1 MFNIPEGVLAMV
13 SKSNGSLITPLNLRC
28 EHLENP
34 LGVDTT
40 QPRFSWILEGQ
51 TRGER
56 QTAYQV
62 IVASAREKLDKDDG
76 DKWDSGKVD
85 SDRSV
90 NVAYAGKA
98 LGSGETC
105 YWKIRAWDKD
115 GNAGAWSDAATF
127 DMGLLQD
134 DDWKGE
140 WIAAKEDISSPLLRK
155 EFVVDK
161 EIKRA
166 RAYISGI
173 GYYEMYI
180 NGEKVGDHVLDP
192 GTTFYNNDT
201 AFELHA
207 RVLYVTHDITDHLK
221 TVGNAVGVML
231 GNGWYSSDEGNSPGR
246 GSYASRPK
254 LILQMN
260 IEFADGESVSIVTD
274 DTWKASGGPITANDI
289 CNGEDY
295 DARLEKPGWKS
306 PDYDDSDWDKADI
319 ADPPGGDLTS
329 QMLEPSRVM
338 ETIKPV
344 NILEP
349 EENVHIYDFG
359 QNFSGWARLRM
370 SGQRGTKVT
379 LRHAGRLYG
388 DHRLDARNNSGANQT
403 DTYILKGEG
412 VEVWEPRFTLHGFR
426 YVEVTGF
433 PSIPTLENL
442 EGCFVRSAVKTSG
455 SFRCSNPLIN
465 QIHHNVRWTF
475 MSSFQS
481 IPQDAAERSERVG
494 WLGDTGFVAEDY
506 MYNFAD
512 ASFWSKW
519 LDDINDSQKP
529 DGDVPVV
536 SPLHWRNIY
545 EKWPA
550 WKSSYP
556 LFVWYIYQYYGDE
569 RVLERHYDGL
579 KKMVDFLGTFAED
592 YIVSCGLGDHMEPQT
607 KISSFTPRH
616 TPPSLTSTAYYYYD
630 AWIQSQAAEILG
642 KSDDAKRYSDLAENI
657 KDAFNREFLD
667 EDTNQYA
674 TNSQTS
680 NALPLYM
687 GMVPEGREKAVAK
700 NLAEDVMIN
709 HNGHLSTGIIGTN
722 ALEQALPEYGWA
734 NVMYE
739 IATQTTFPSWGYEV
753 SKGATTIWETF
764 EYCPQHCLNM
774 KMFGSVEIFLY
785 KCLAGISPAGSGYRE
800 IAIKPHIIDDLR
812 DVSAS
817 IETVRG
823 LTSSNWVKDGNQL
836 RLDVTIPVNSQA
848 KVSVPKMG
856 LENVTI
862 KADGKVIWENSSY
875 VGGVAGITG
884 GSEDDRYV
892 TFDVGSGSYSF
903 GMQSAIPGKPRIEY
917 SDLEAP
923 ERVKPDES
931 FQVSA
936 TVKNLSDYNLLP
948 QIQLTHG
955 RIIDWQV
962 VPLES
967 GESRKVTFTLK
978 IDGTEDLAVRIGSL
992 PSKTVHAETD
1002 E

>member
-1 MFNIPEGVLAMV
+1 MIP
-13 SKSNGSLITPLNLRC
+13 KSNKSSVMPVNLHC
-28 EHLENP
+28 EYLESP

-40 QPRFSWILEGQ
+40 QPRFSWILESQ
-51 TRGER
+51 ARGEC
-56 QTAYQV
+56 QTAYQ
-62 IVASAREKLDKDDG
+62 ILIASAEEKLDRGDG

-98 LGSGETC
+98 LESGEIC

-115 GNAGAWSDAATF
+115 GNPGVWSDAAIF
-127 DMGLLQD
+127 EMGLLED
-134 DDWKGE
+134 DEWKGV
-140 WIAAKEDISSPLLRK
+140 WIAAKGDISAPLLRK
-155 EFVVDK
+155 EFTVDRETK
-161 EIKRA
+161 LA

-201 AFELHA
+201 EFDLHA
-207 RVLYVTHDITDHLK
+207 RVLYVTHDVTEYLK
-221 TVGNAVGVML
+221 IGQNAVGVML
-231 GNGWYSSDEGNSPGR
+231 ANGWYSSDDGNSPGR
-246 GSYASRPK
+246 EPYADRPK

-260 IEFADGESVSIVTD
+260 IEFADGESVNIVTD
-274 DTWKASGGPITANDI
+274 GTWKASSGPITANDI
-289 CNGEDY
+289 SNGEDY
-295 DARLEKPGWKS
+295 DARLEKAGWKS
-306 PDYDDSDWDKADI
+306 QDYDDSGWDKADI

-338 ETIKPV
+338 EIIKPV
-344 NILEP
+344 SILEP
-349 EENVHIYDFG
+349 AENIYIYDFG
-359 QNFSGWARLRM
+359 QNFSGWARLRV
-370 SGQRGTKVT
+370 SGPRGAKAT
-379 LRHAGRLYG
+379 LRHAGRLYD
-388 DHRLDARNNSGANQT
+388 DHRLDARNNGGANQT

-426 YVEVTGF
+426 YVEMTGF
-433 PSIPTLENL
+433 PGTPTLENL
-442 EGCFVRSAVKTSG
+442 EGCFVRSAVKNIG

-506 MYNFAD
+506 MYNFHD

-519 LDDINDSQKP
+519 LDDISDSQKP

-536 SPLHWRNIY
+536 SPLHWRSIY

-556 LFVWYIYQYYGDE
+556 LFVWYIYQYYDDK
-569 RVLERHYDGL
+569 RVLERHYDGM
-579 KKMVDFLGTFAED
+579 KKLVDFLGTFAEN
-592 YIVSCGLGDHMEPQT
+592 YIISNGLGDHMEPQT
-607 KISSFTPRH
+607 KISSFRPRH
-616 TPPSLTSTAYYYYD
+616 TPASLTSTAYYYYD

-642 KSDDAKRYSDLAENI
+642 KSDDAKRYSDLADKI

-667 EDTNQYA
+667 ENTNQYA
-674 TNSQTS
+674 TGSQTS

-687 GMVPEGREKAVAK
+687 GMVPEDKEKAVAK
-700 NLAEDVMIN
+700 NLVEDIMVN
-709 HNGHLSTGIIGTN
+709 HHGHLSTGIIGTN
-722 ALEQALPEYGWA
+722 ALEQVLPEYGWA

-739 IATQTTFPSWGYEV
+739 ITTQTTFPSWGYEV
-753 SKGATTIWETF
+753 LKGATTIWETF
-764 EYCPQHCLNM
+764 EYCSQHCLNM
-774 KMFGSVEIFLY
+774 KMFASVEIFLY
-785 KCLAGISPAGSGYRE
+785 KCLAGISPASSGYRE
-800 IAIKPHIIDDLR
+800 IVIKPHIIDDLK

-823 LTSSNWVKDGNQL
+823 MTSSNWVKDDNGL
-836 RLDVTIPVNSQA
+836 HLDVTIPVNSQA
-848 KVSVPKMG
+848 KVSVPRIG

-862 KADGKVIWENSSY
+862 KESGETIWENGSY
-875 VGGVAGITG
+875 IGDVAGITG

-903 GMQSAIPGKPRIEY
+903 EIQSATPRKPRIEY

-923 ERVKPDES
+923 ESVKPRES

-936 TVKNLSDYNLLP
+936 IVKNVSEYNLLP
-948 QIQLTHG
+948 EIPLTHG
-955 RIIDWQV
+955 RTIDWQII
-962 VPLES
+962 PLES
-967 GESRKVTFTLK
+967 GESNKVTFTLELNK
-978 IDGTEDLAVRIGSL
+978 DEELNVRIGSL
-992 PSKTVHAETD
+992 PPKTVHAKTD
-1002 E
+1002 D

>member
-1 MFNIPEGVLAMV
+1 MV
-13 SKSNGSLITPLNLRC
+13 SKSNESPITPVNLRC
-28 EHLENP
+28 EYLENP
-34 LGVDTT
+34 PGVDTT
-40 QPRFSWILEGQ
+40 QPRFSWILEGP
-51 TRGER
+51 TRGEY
-56 QTAYQV
+56 QTAYQ
-62 IVASAREKLDKDDG
+62 ILVANAREKLDKDHG
-76 DKWDSGKVD
+76 DKWDTGKVD
-85 SDRSV
+85 SDKSV
-90 NVAYAGKA
+90 NVAYDGKA
-98 LGSGETC
+98 LESSETC

-115 GNAGAWSDAATF
+115 SNPGPWSDAATF
-127 DMGLLQD
+127 EMGLLED
-134 DDWKGE
+134 DDWKGS
-140 WIAAKEDISSPLLRK
+140 WVAAKADISSPLLRK
-155 EFVVDK
+155 EFTVNR

-201 AFELHA
+201 QFDLHA
-207 RVLYVTHDITDHLK
+207 RVLYVTHDVTEHLK
-221 TVGNAVGVML
+221 AGQNAVGVML
-231 GNGWYSSDEGNSPGR
+231 GNGWYSSDDGNSPGR
-246 GSYASRPK
+246 EPYADRPK

-260 IEFADGESVSIVTD
+260 IEFIDGESVSIVTD
-274 DTWKASGGPITANDI
+274 DTWKASSGPITANDI

-306 PDYDDSDWDKADI
+306 SEYDDSGWDKAEI

-338 ETIKPV
+338 EIIKPIK
-344 NILEP
+344 ILEP
-349 EENVHIYDFG
+349 AENVYVYDFG
-359 QNFSGWARLRM
+359 QNFSGWSRLRV
-370 SGQRGTKVT
+370 SGPKGTKIT

-388 DHRLDARNNSGANQT
+388 DHRLDARNNGGANQT

-412 VEVWEPRFTLHGFR
+412 VEVWEPRFALHSFR

-433 PSIPTLENL
+433 PGTPTLENL
-442 EGCFVRSAVKTSG
+442 EGCFACSAVKTSS

-465 QIHHNVRWTF
+465 QIHHNVLWTF

-506 MYNFAD
+506 MYNFDD

-519 LDDINDSQKP
+519 LDDISDSQKP

-545 EKWPA
+545 QEWPT

-556 LFVWYIYQYYGDE
+556 LFVWYIYRYYDDE

-579 KKMVDFLGTFAED
+579 KKLVDFLGAFAED
-592 YIVSCGLGDHMEPQT
+592 YIVSRGLGDHMEPQT
-607 KISSFTPRH
+607 KISSFTPQH
-616 TPPSLTSTAYYYYD
+616 TPVSLTSTAYYYYD

-642 KSDDAKRYSDLAENI
+642 KTDDAKHYSELAESI

-700 NLAEDVMIN
+700 NLAEDVIIT
-709 HNGHLSTGIIGTN
+709 HNGHLSTGIIGAN

-739 IATQTTFPSWGYEV
+739 IITQTTFPSWGHEV
-753 SKGATTIWETF
+753 LKGATTIWETF
-764 EYCPQHCLNM
+764 EYCSQHSLNM

-785 KCLAGISPAGSGYRE
+785 KCLAGISPASPGYRE
-800 IAIKPHIIDDLR
+800 IAIKPHIVEDLT

-817 IETVRG
+817 IKTPKGEVKSSWTKHGNG
-823 LTSSNWVKDGNQL
+823 LH
-836 RLDVTIPVNSQA
+836 LDVTIPVNSQA
-848 KVSVPKMG
+848 KVSVPRMG

-862 KADGKVIWENSSY
+862 KEGGKTIWKDGSY
-875 VGGVAGITG
+875 IGDVAGITG
-884 GSEDDRYV
+884 GGEDARYV
-892 TFDVGSGSYSF
+892 TFSVGSGSYSF
-903 GMQSAIPGKPRIEY
+903 EMRSAIPKKPTIEY

-923 ERVKPDES
+923 ESVKPGEF

-948 QIQLTHG
+948 KIQLTRG
-955 RIIDWQV
+955 RIVDWQV

-967 GESRKVTFTLK
+967 GGSGKVTFTLK
-978 IDGTEDLAVRIGSL
+978 LDRAEDLAVRIGSL
-992 PSKTVHAETD
+992 PSKTVHVETD